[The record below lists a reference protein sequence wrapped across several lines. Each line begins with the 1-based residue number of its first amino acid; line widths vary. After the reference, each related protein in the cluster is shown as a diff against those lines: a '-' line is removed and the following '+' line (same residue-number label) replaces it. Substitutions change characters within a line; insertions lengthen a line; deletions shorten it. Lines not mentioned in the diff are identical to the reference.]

1 MPWGPADA
9 VIRALNFNEKAG
21 GGASRPGQE
30 AAYKVLVLDATA
42 RDLLAPLLR
51 VSDLRKHGVTL
62 HLMLDSER
70 QNISDVPAIYL
81 CEASSANIKRIAQ
94 DAQLGVYEALYVN
107 FIGELETAGMDA
119 LAGALVEADCVNR
132 VARVHD
138 QMPRYL
144 ALEERFFTLN
154 MPRAY
159 VSLNHPRSDDGTIQ
173 AAVDTVVSGLLSVLS
188 TAGVVPIIRCPR
200 GGAAQ
205 AVAQALDAKL
215 REQLTQRGNAFERE
229 GGAQGFQRPL
239 LVLFDRNFDLV
250 AQVQHAWSYHA
261 LVHDCLG
268 LKLNRI
274 MLPDADSSQKGKSY
288 DVGSDDFFW
297 EENGNSQFPKVAEEV
312 EIQLERYKQALE
324 AVNRSASGQADVE
337 EADALQANTKTLM
350 DAVSSLPELAER
362 KKIIDKHTNIGTAL
376 LGSIKARQIDHLC
389 SLEEELLMGKA
400 EKGALLR
407 DLSLGRGTSED
418 RLRMALVWLL
428 TSESVPPPSDM
439 EEVERALRTG
449 GSEVEALQ
457 YARRLRQMGLTGA
470 ARSTPGGG
478 LQAASSHSS
487 SQGNFLDIADKLYS
501 QGISAVTKGMANLM
515 GVGAQNA
522 ITKAVESLMEGKGG
536 QESETFLF
544 LDPRLARG
552 TSPGERARA
561 AAREAVVFVIGGGT
575 YLEYHSLQEWGG
587 QAQPRRQIAYGATE
601 ALTSEEFLHQLT
613 EIGKAQ

>member
-1 MPWGPADA
+1 MLTDA
-9 VIRALNFNEKAG
+9 VLRALNFNEKAG
-21 GGASRPGQE
+21 AGVVRSGQE
-30 AAYKVLVLDATA
+30 AAYKVLVLDVPA

-51 VSDLRKHGVTL
+51 VSELRKHGVTL

-70 QNISDVPAIYL
+70 QNIPDVPAIYL
-81 CEASSANIKRIAQ
+81 CEASAANVKRIAQ
-94 DAQLGVYEALYVN
+94 DAQLGVYESLYVN
-107 FIGELETAGMDA
+107 FIGDLGPASMDA
-119 LAGALVEADCVNR
+119 LAGALVEADCVSR

-138 QMPRYL
+138 QMPQYL
-144 ALEERFFTLN
+144 ALEERFFTLG

-159 VSLNHPRSDDGTIQ
+159 VSLNHPRSDEGTIQ

-205 AVAQALDAKL
+205 AVAQALDTKL
-215 REQLTQRGNAFERE
+215 REQLSQRGNAFERE

-239 LVLFDRNFDLV
+239 LILFDRNFDLV

-274 MLPDADSSQKGKSY
+274 TLPDAESQKGKSY
-288 DVGSDDFFW
+288 DVGVDDFFW

-312 EIQLERYKQALE
+312 EIQLGRYKKALE
-324 AVNRSASGQADVE
+324 AVNRSATGQADVE

-362 KKIIDKHTNIGTAL
+362 KKVIDKHTNIGTAL
-376 LGSIKARQIDHLC
+376 LGSIKDRQLDRLC

-400 EKGALLR
+400 DKAALLR
-407 DLSLGRGTSED
+407 DLSLGRGTGQD

-428 TSESVPPPSDM
+428 TSEAVPAPADM
-439 EEVERALRTG
+439 EEVERALRSG
-449 GSEVEALQ
+449 GVEVEALQ

-470 ARSTPGGG
+470 ARSLPGGG
-478 LQAASSHSS
+478 LQAGASNSS

-501 QGISAVTKGMANLM
+501 QGLSAVTKGMANLM

-522 ITKAVESLMEGKGG
+522 VTKAVESLMEGKGA
-536 QESETFLF
+536 QEAGTFLF
-544 LDPRLARG
+544 MDPRLARG
-552 TSPGERARA
+552 TAPGERALA

-587 QAQPRRQIAYGATE
+587 QAQPRRQIAYGSTD
-601 ALTSEEFLHQLT
+601 ALTSEQFLDQLT